1 MNAII
6 QSGGKQLKVKAG
18 DIVEVE
24 KLAVADGA
32 EVIFDQVL
40 AVEGDD
46 GKLNIGTPVVAGAK
60 VVGKVLE
67 VIKARKVVA
76 FKMKRRKG
84 YRRTHGHRQQYSRVE
99 ITAVNA

>member
-1 MNAII
+1 M
-6 QSGGKQLKVKAG
+6 
-18 DIVEVE
+18 E